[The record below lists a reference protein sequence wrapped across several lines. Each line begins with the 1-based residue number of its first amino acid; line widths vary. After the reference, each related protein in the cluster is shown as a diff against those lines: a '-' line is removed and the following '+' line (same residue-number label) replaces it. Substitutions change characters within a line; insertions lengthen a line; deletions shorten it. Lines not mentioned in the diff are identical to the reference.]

1 MEINLHF
8 LPEVP
13 NESCDVVG
21 FHYNI
26 QTGDIYLVM
35 STSYSTKYKMFCAYD
50 GMSEKTFEERKEN
63 IQSYSD
69 GIIAWAY
76 MSEVVN
82 EVFDEING

>member
-1 MEINLHF
+1 MEIKLHF

-13 NESCDVVG
+13 NESCEVVG

-26 QTGDIYLVM
+26 QTGNIYAVM
-35 STSYSTKYKMFCAYD
+35 NTSYSTKYKMFCAFD
-50 GMSEKTFEERKEN
+50 GMSEELFEERKESL
-63 IQSYSD
+63 QTYSD

-76 MSEVVN
+76 MSDVVN